1 MIDRILAAA
10 AVAVAVLA
18 CGGSTPPPR
27 AANEPT
33 AATAVGLR
41 MLDAAV
47 DPIRAVPLPAA
58 AFYPATGAAD
68 AETDLGEYLLAAG
81 RDLPA
86 VAGRHPLVVIS
97 HGHGGTM
104 WGHHDLATALA
115 RGGYVVAV
123 VEHLGD
129 SYRDY
134 ADAGSDRVLL
144 GRAYQISAVIDAAL
158 ADPVVGP
165 LIDPARIGVAGFSAG
180 GYTALLV
187 VGARPDFTRMER
199 YCAGAPASPELCQI
213 ELRRELTAPRPT
225 ADPRVRGAFVMAP
238 FALVFGPDAFGDV
251 TAPVFLTYAT
261 EDRVLAPAENA
272 LAIAPAIATRTATRA
287 IEGAGHYVFLA
298 PCRPALVQEI
308 PMLCADPP
316 GIDRAAVHR
325 ELAADA
331 AGFFDAALRS
341 PAPAG
346 S

>member
-1 MIDRILAAA
+1 MIDRILVVAAVAAA
-10 AVAVAVLA
+10 AAA
-18 CGGSTPPPR
+18 CGGSPPSPK
-27 AANEPT
+27 AADP
-33 AATAVGLR
+33 ASAAVGLR

-47 DPIRAVPLPAA
+47 DPLRAVALPAA

-68 AETDLGEYLLAAG
+68 AETDLGEYVLAAG

-86 VAGRHPLVVIS
+86 VPGRHPLVVIS

-104 WGHHDLATALA
+104 WGHHDLAAALA
-115 RGGYVVAV
+115 RRGYVVAV
-123 VEHLGD
+123 LEHLGD

-158 ADPVVGP
+158 ADPAVGP

-199 YCAGAPASPELCQI
+199 YCAGAPASPELCDI
-213 ELRRELTAPRPT
+213 ELRHEVTAPRPT
-225 ADPRVRGAFVMAP
+225 ADPRVRAAFVMAP
-238 FALVFGPDAFGDV
+238 FALVFGPDAFTAV
-251 TAPVFLTYAT
+251 TAPVFLVYAT
-261 EDRVLAPAENA
+261 DDRVLVPAENA
-272 LAIAPAIATRTATRA
+272 LAIAPALATRTETRA

-298 PCRPALVQEI
+298 PCRPALAREI

-316 GIDRAAVHR
+316 GIDRIAVHR
-325 ELAADA
+325 GLAADA
-331 AGFFDAALRS
+331 ATFFDATLT
-341 PAPAG
+341 APAG